1 MRLCYC
7 QTLVQVI
14 MDIVFMVFPQTW
26 KSLVNWAFKDWLN
39 TWALCRS
46 LPTIIVVNL
55 RPFVLSPTRMQ
66 PLVIHPQ
73 RSLPWLPALLPFSFD
88 GVISHA
94 LIATVILQDTQ
105 YATAEV
111 MAVRRVFLCLE
122 LTKVREP
129 TLQHCWYPLPTTP
142 FRWQQLPALEPLDH
156 SVPHSLRQ
164 HHLQEVSLW
173 YTLAENMCKW
183 GVW

>member
-1 MRLCYC
+1 
-7 QTLVQVI
+7 
-14 MDIVFMVFPQTW
+14 
-26 KSLVNWAFKDWLN
+26 
-39 TWALCRS
+39 
-46 LPTIIVVNL
+46 
-55 RPFVLSPTRMQ
+55 MQ

-73 RSLPWLPALLPFSFD
+73 KSLPWLPALLPFSFD

-94 LIATVILQDTQ
+94 LIATVTLQDTQ

-111 MAVRRVFLCLE
+111 MAVRRVFLCSE

-156 SVPHSLRQ
+156 SVPLSLRQ
-164 HHLQEVSLW
+164 HHLQEVSL
-173 YTLAENMCKW
+173 
-183 GVW
+183 